1 MNTSSPLVVVR
12 DLHRSFGPIQ
22 AVQDLSFR
30 LPRGRV
36 TGFIGANGA
45 GKTTTMRMMASLDI
59 PNAGSIEIDGVNVLE
74 DPAHARSSIGWMP
87 DAYGSYQDMTV
98 WEYLD
103 FFARAFG
110 YEGIE
115 RRRRVDEVIEFADLG
130 ALAERPAN
138 TLSKGMSQR
147 LCLGRSLVHDP
158 ALLILD
164 EPAAGLDPK
173 ARIEFKHLVRLLA
186 GEGKTVFIS
195 SHILSEL
202 AEMCDTLLFIDNG
215 RLIHEGTA
223 ESLMHG
229 DAPGVAYAVETSG
242 PVDALEDW
250 VAVRPDAAVIEIRK
264 NGALIRFDHNSPE
277 AISGVLKE
285 MIDAGIH
292 VTDFHRERRKLED
305 AFVEILEKLKPAG
318 ETGRLS

>member
-1 MNTSSPLVVVR
+1 MNSVSSLAVVR
-12 DLHRSFGPIQ
+12 DLHRSFGPTR
-22 AVQDLSFR
+22 AVANLSFR
-30 LPRGRV
+30 LPRGQV

-59 PNAGSIEIDGVNVLE
+59 PNAGSIEIDGVDVLE
-74 DPAHARSSIGWMP
+74 DPSHARRSIGWMP
-87 DAYGSYQDMTV
+87 DTYGSYQDMSV

-110 YEGIE
+110 YTGIE
-115 RRRRVDEVIEFADLG
+115 RKRRVDEVMDFADLG
-130 ALAERPAN
+130 SLSDRPAD

-173 ARIEFKHLVRLLA
+173 ARIEFKHLVRILA

-202 AEMCDTLLFIDNG
+202 AEMCDTLLFIDEG
-215 RLIHEGTA
+215 KLIHEGTA

-229 DAPGVAYAVETSG
+229 DAPGVAYAVEIAG
-242 PVDALEDW
+242 PVEHLEEW
-250 VAVRPDAAVIEIRK
+250 VALRPDAAVIETRK
-264 NGALIRFDHNSPE
+264 HGALIRFDHIDPAE
-277 AISGVLKE
+277 ISGVLKQLL
-285 MIDAGIH
+285 DAGIR
-292 VTDFHRERRKLED
+292 VTDFHREQRRLED
-305 AFVEILEKLKPAG
+305 AFVEILEKLNANGAPSN
-318 ETGRLS
+318 T